1 MKRTG
6 SGSGSTKMKR
16 LCYDVL
22 SPSVTNH
29 GILTSRSNIKKN
41 WRKNWKSFDLTKS
54 GENLS
59 SVLDWIKM
67 FSAYS
72 GENPSKMCQ
81 AFFFSGHKVEL
92 IYALLEAK
100 AHANT
105 GALTKAVFTKEN
117 FRIGNHFR
125 KFFGPRIHAERSGSQ
140 IKAG

>member
-1 MKRTG
+1 
-6 SGSGSTKMKR
+6 
-16 LCYDVL
+16 
-22 SPSVTNH
+22 
-29 GILTSRSNIKKN
+29 
-41 WRKNWKSFDLTKS
+41 
-54 GENLS
+54 
-59 SVLDWIKM
+59 M

-72 GENPSKMCQ
+72 GENPSKIGKVY
-81 AFFFSGHKVEL
+81 FFSVQKVEL

-105 GALTKAVFTKEN
+105 GALNKGCFHEEKK